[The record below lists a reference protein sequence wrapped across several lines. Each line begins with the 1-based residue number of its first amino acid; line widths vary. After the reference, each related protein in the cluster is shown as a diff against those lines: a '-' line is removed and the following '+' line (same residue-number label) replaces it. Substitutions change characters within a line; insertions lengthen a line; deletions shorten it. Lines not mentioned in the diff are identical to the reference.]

1 MQDRTF
7 DFVFNKPESRV
18 IYKDYQSLRIE
29 CTFERNSNG
38 RKKAWFACKF
48 KFLQHRK
55 QM

>member
-38 RKKAWFACKF
+38 RKKAWFACNF
-48 KFLQHRK
+48 KTF
-55 QM
+55 